1 MNASQT
7 QGQQVSADGAVLFVN
22 GRHSS
27 AAVTTAEEWSIRRA
41 VTLRILY
48 SRALGLLCRGNV
60 VLITQAR
67 PLKSPGAMTK
77 WLI

>member
-7 QGQQVSADGAVLFVN
+7 QGQQVSADGSVLFVN

-27 AAVTTAEEWSIRRA
+27 ASVTTAEEWSIRRA
-41 VTLRILY
+41 VTLRILC
-48 SRALGLLCRGNV
+48 SRALGLLRRGDV

-67 PLKSPGAMTK
+67 PLKSPGAVTK